1 MTQINKLLAKLMLGA
16 SDANFSFSDLCQIL
30 QILGFEVR
38 IKGSHHIFTKE
49 GVAEILNLQPQK
61 ADKSKAKAYQVKQ
74 VRAVILKYK
83 LVNQDDHEV

>member
-1 MTQINKLLAKLMLGA
+1 MTEINKLLAKLMLGA

-30 QILGFEVR
+30 QVLGFEVR
-38 IKGSHHIFTKE
+38 IKGSHHIFTEE

>member
-1 MTQINKLLAKLMLGA
+1 MLGA

-61 ADKSKAKAYQVKQ
+61 ADQSKAKAYQVKQ

>member
-74 VRAVILKYK
+74 VRTVILKYK
-83 LVNQDDHEV
+83 LVNQDDNEV

>member
-30 QILGFEVR
+30 QVLGFEVR
-38 IKGSHHIFTKE
+38 IKGSHHIFTEE
-49 GVAEILNLQPQK
+49 GVAEILNIQPQK

-83 LVNQDDHEV
+83 LVNQDDNEV

>member
-38 IKGSHHIFTKE
+38 IKGSHHIFSKE

-74 VRAVILKYK
+74 VRAIILKYK
-83 LVNQDDHEV
+83 LVNQDDNEV

>member
-1 MTQINKLLAKLMLGA
+1 MTQVNKLLAKLMLGA

-30 QILGFEVR
+30 QILEFEVR
-38 IKGSHHIFTKE
+38 INGSHHIFTKE
-49 GVAEILNLQPQK
+49 GVEEILNLQPQK

-83 LVNQDDHEV
+83 LVNQDENEV

>member
-38 IKGSHHIFTKE
+38 IKGSHHIFSKE

-83 LVNQDDHEV
+83 LVNQDDNEV

>member
-30 QILGFEVR
+30 QVLGFEVR
-38 IKGSHHIFTKE
+38 IKGSHHIFSKE

-74 VRAVILKYK
+74 VRAIILKYK
-83 LVNQDDHEV
+83 LVNQDDNEV

>member
-83 LVNQDDHEV
+83 LVNQDDNEV

>member
-38 IKGSHHIFTKE
+38 IKGSHHIFSKE

-74 VRAVILKYK
+74 VCAVILKYK
-83 LVNQDDHEV
+83 LVNQDDNEV

>member
-1 MTQINKLLAKLMLGA
+1 MTQINKLLGKLMLGA

>member
-30 QILGFEVR
+30 QVLGFEVR

-83 LVNQDDHEV
+83 LVNQDDNEV

>member
-1 MTQINKLLAKLMLGA
+1 MTQINKLLTKLMLGA

-83 LVNQDDHEV
+83 LVNQDDNEV

>member
-74 VRAVILKYK
+74 VRVVILKYK
-83 LVNQDDHEV
+83 LVNQDDNEV